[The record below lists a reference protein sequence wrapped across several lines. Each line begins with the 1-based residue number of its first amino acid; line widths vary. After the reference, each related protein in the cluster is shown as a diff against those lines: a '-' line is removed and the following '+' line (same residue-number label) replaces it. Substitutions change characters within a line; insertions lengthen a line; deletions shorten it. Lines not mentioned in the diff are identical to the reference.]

1 MTALG
6 TFCGIDP
13 GLSGGIALLSGEGI
27 ALAFQMPK
35 TEGDIAQ
42 LFENRIRPAEVAF
55 CLIEK
60 VHAIP
65 SERVINGKPVKGI
78 SSVASFTFGRNVGVL
93 TGPPIGSQG
102 SFSGDGQT
110 HLAESPR
117 HSSAH

>member
-1 MTALG
+1 
-6 TFCGIDP
+6 
-13 GLSGGIALLSGEGI
+13 
-27 ALAFQMPK
+27 MPK

-93 TGPPIGSQG
+93 TGLLLAHKVPFQEMDKRTWQKALGIPQRIKNPQKPNPMNSVSTRGS
-102 SFSGDGQT
+102 
-110 HLAESPR
+110 L
-117 HSSAH
+117 